1 MGIEDLSVGAVIPV
15 SDLAASRDFYES
27 KLGLRGE
34 PAPGGW
40 ALQAGGNSRAFLLDV
55 AEYAGRAEWPLASF
69 RSDDL
74 DRTVAELAD
83 AGVPLEIMGDGD
95 PYRTDDRGI
104 AELEGMRIAW
114 FRDPDH
120 QVISVFELVGD

>member
-1 MGIEDLSVGAVIPV
+1 MGIESLNVGAVIPV
-15 SDLAASRDFYES
+15 SDLAASRRFYES

-40 ALQAGGNSRAFLLDV
+40 ALHAGGETRLFLLDV
-55 AEYAGRAEWPLASF
+55 PDYAGRADWPLASF
-69 RSDDL
+69 RTDNL

-83 AGVPLEIMGDGD
+83 AGVELELMGDGD
-95 PYRTDDRGI
+95 PYQTDERGI

-114 FRDPDH
+114 FRDPDG
-120 QVISVFELVGD
+120 QVISVFELSG

>member
-1 MGIEDLSVGAVIPV
+1 MGIESLNVGAVIPV
-15 SDLAASRDFYES
+15 SDLAASRRFYES

-40 ALQAGGNSRAFLLDV
+40 ALHAGGETRLFLLDV
-55 AEYAGRAEWPLASF
+55 PDYAGRADWPLASF
-69 RSDDL
+69 RTDNL

-83 AGVPLEIMGDGD
+83 AGVELELMGDGD
-95 PYRTDDRGI
+95 PYQTDERGI

-114 FRDPDH
+114 FRDPDG
-120 QVISVFELVGD
+120 QVISVFELSGG